1 MKITIVM
8 PTYNEAENLPQ
19 MAEALFSLPI
29 DDLHLLVI
37 DDNSR
42 DGTGKIADDLV
53 KKFPD
58 RMAVIHREGKLGL
71 GTAYI
76 RGFRHLLAGDT
87 DVIGQM
93 DADFSHPPEKVG
105 ELIAA
110 LDDCD
115 MSVGSRYVAG
125 GSVDR
130 DWPIWRKGL
139 SAFANFY
146 ARTILRLP
154 VGDTTG
160 AFRLIK
166 REALQKLPLER
177 IRSNGYVFQVEL
189 LHLANKMGVTFK
201 EVPIYFKDRELGTS
215 KMSFKIQVEAAF
227 RVWSLLWQYRD
238 L

>member
-1 MKITIVM
+1 VKITIVM